1 MNSGRTRREFLAGLG
16 SLSIGFA
23 LFPAAPV
30 NAASSGQLPGDLR
43 HYPHLES
50 WLRINADRTVT
61 LLVGKVELGQG
72 ILTVLCQICADELDV
87 DFSRVKI
94 ISGDT
99 AVVPNEG
106 TTAGSFSTPE
116 CGTAV
121 RYAAAEARDR
131 LLTLAAAQ
139 LQTPK
144 EKLTVRDGV
153 VHAGNQATSY
163 WDVVA
168 GLNLKAEISGNARP
182 KAAGEHVYVGKPVPR
197 IDIPRKVFG
206 EEIFIQD
213 LRLPGMVHGRP
224 VRPPC
229 HNATLVSVDEHAV
242 AQIPGVLKIVR
253 DGSFLGV
260 IASDEYAAVQAADKL
275 AQTAKWS
282 VKDALDLDEAK
293 LHDWLLN
300 TKSSQ
305 TEILNKGNLLPRA
318 IAGTVRRIYHRPYLM
333 HGSIGTSTAIATATS
348 DGHFTIWTHSQS
360 VFDTGAAVARMLGV
374 DPSKVHCEH
383 HQGSGCYGHNAADDV
398 VADAALLARAFPG
411 RPVRVQ
417 WSRHDEHKW
426 EPYGAAMTVE
436 TVASVDA
443 NGNIINWSL
452 DLWSVP
458 HGTRPGGKPGNL
470 LAAGML
476 EKPFPRP
483 IPHDG
488 GPPNYAA
495 ARNAIALYELPGQTV
510 TSHFIT
516 EMPLRSSSLR
526 SLGAYANVFAIESF
540 IDELAVRAGADPLEY
555 RLRYL
560 TDTRAR
566 DVLLKAA
573 ESFGWDRWKPKTNTG
588 RGIAFARY
596 KNLAAY
602 LAVAME
608 AQLDHATGAI
618 AVKRVSAAVDVGEA
632 INPDGVANQIEGGII
647 QSLSW
652 TLKEA
657 VEFKGNE
664 VKSIDWATYP
674 ILHFSEVPEIEVHV
688 IDRPGFPFLGTGEAS
703 QGPAAAALAN
713 ALADVAEMRF
723 TETPFTPPRIK
734 AALAGN
740 RHV

>member
-1 MNSGRTRREFLAGLG
+1 VSEGPTRRQFVSGVG

-23 LFPAAPV
+23 LFSAPL
-30 NAASSGQLPGDLR
+30 AGQSKGTLPRDLQR
-43 HYPHLES
+43 YPRLDS
-50 WLRINADRTVT
+50 WLCINSDRTVT
-61 LLVGKVELGQG
+61 LRVGKVELGQG
-72 ILTVLCQICADELDV
+72 ILTALCQICADELDV

-94 ISGDT
+94 VSGDT
-99 AVVPNEG
+99 AIVPNEG
-106 TTAGSFSTPE
+106 TTSGSFSTPE

-131 LLTLAAAQ
+131 LLTIAAAQ
-139 LQTPK
+139 LETPK
-144 EKLTVRDGV
+144 VELTVRDGV
-153 VHAGNQATSY
+153 VHAGKRAVSY
-163 WDVVA
+163 WDAVA
-168 GLNLKAEISGNARP
+168 GFNLKAEISGGAQP
-182 KAAGEHVYVGKPVPR
+182 KPASHHKYVGKPVPR
-197 IDIPRKVFG
+197 IDIPRKIFG
-206 EEIFIQD
+206 QQIFIQD

-229 HNATLVSVDEHAV
+229 HNAALVAVDKQAV
-242 AQIPGVLKIVR
+242 LAIPGVLKVIR

-260 IASDEYAAVQAADKL
+260 IATDEYVAVKASEKL

-282 VKDALDLDEAK
+282 VKGSSDPYESK
-293 LHDWLLN
+293 LSDWLLN
-300 TKSSQ
+300 APSSQ
-305 TEILNKGNLLPRA
+305 TEVLNKGNLLPRA
-318 IAGTVRRIYHRPYLM
+318 IAGTVRRTYHRPYLM
-333 HGSIGTSTAIATATS
+333 HASIGTSTAIATATS
-348 DGHFTIWTHSQS
+348 DGHFTIQTHSQS
-360 VFDTGAAVARMLGV
+360 VFDTAAAVARMLGI

-417 WSRHDEHKW
+417 WSRRDEHKW
-426 EPYGAAMTVE
+426 EPYGATMTVK

-470 LAAGML
+470 LAAGTL
-476 EKPFPRP
+476 AKPFPRP
-483 IPHDG
+483 IPRDG

-526 SLGAYANVFAIESF
+526 SLGAYTNVFAIESF

-560 TDTRAR
+560 TNTRAR
-566 DVLLKAA
+566 DVLIKAA
-573 ESFGWDRWKPKTNTG
+573 DGFGWDSWKPKTNTG

-657 VEFKGNE
+657 VQFEGNE
-664 VKSIDWATYP
+664 VKSVDWATYP
-674 ILHFSEVPEIEVHV
+674 ILRFSEVPEIEVHV

-703 QGPAAAALAN
+703 QGPTAAALAN
-713 ALADVAEMRF
+713 ALADVSGVRF
-723 TETPFTPPRIK
+723 TETPFTPSRVRQV
-734 AALAGN
+734 LEH
-740 RHV
+740 R